1 MFTTFEK
8 KVFDK
13 IKTAEKKIQKFQSEN
28 QLTRFMKKKTEISV
42 NFD

>member
-13 IKTAEKKIQKFQSEN
+13 IKTVEKKIQKFQSEN
-28 QLTRFMKKKTEISV
+28 LFTRFMKKKTDISV
-42 NFD
+42 NFG